1 MTESKN
7 NYRPL
12 ATPAQELYVGGTWKT
27 RVGELS
33 LSTKDHLNVNVIT
46 LAVPITELASKG
58 NNRGDTSL
66 W

>member
-1 MTESKN
+1 MTESRN
-7 NYRPL
+7 NNRPL
-12 ATPAQELYVGGTWKT
+12 ATPAQELYVGGTRKT
-27 RVGELS
+27 RQGELR